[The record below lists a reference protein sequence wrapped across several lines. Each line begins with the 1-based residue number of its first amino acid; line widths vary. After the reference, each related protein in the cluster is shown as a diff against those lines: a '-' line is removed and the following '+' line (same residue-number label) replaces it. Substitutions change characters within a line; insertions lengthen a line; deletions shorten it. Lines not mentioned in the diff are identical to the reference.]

1 MEKLNVTLIE
11 PRFKHPTIF
20 KHFDELAEGK
30 SLIIHNDH
38 DPKPLYYQMKAEKG
52 NVFSWEYLT
61 NGPEFW
67 EVKITKVAFIN
78 GSETIGEIVAK
89 DYRKAEVFRKFG
101 LDFCCGG
108 KKTLEK
114 ACEKKGLDV
123 VEVKTALQEIERQ
136 VSNTTEDYASWELD
150 FLADYIVNKHHKYVE
165 NAHPMLYEFSQKVAR
180 VHGDRHPEVIEI
192 DNYYMAVAEELNH
205 HMHKEEMILFP
216 YIKEL
221 VTSKRTNTPLTPAP
235 FGSIQNPINMMEE
248 EHLSAGGN
256 MDNIKA
262 LSNNF
267 TPPDDACN
275 SYRVLFAKLKE
286 YEFDLHH
293 HIHLE
298 NNILFKKAV
307 DLEKELLN
315 TL

>member
-114 ACEKKGLDV
+114 ACEKKD
-123 VEVKTALQEIERQ
+123 
-136 VSNTTEDYASWELD
+136 W
-150 FLADYIVNKHHKYVE
+150 
-165 NAHPMLYEFSQKVAR
+165 MLLK
-180 VHGDRHPEVIEI
+180 
-192 DNYYMAVAEELNH
+192 
-205 HMHKEEMILFP
+205 
-216 YIKEL
+216 
-221 VTSKRTNTPLTPAP
+221 SK
-235 FGSIQNPINMMEE
+235 Q
-248 EHLSAGGN
+248 H
-256 MDNIKA
+256 
-262 LSNNF
+262 
-267 TPPDDACN
+267 
-275 SYRVLFAKLKE
+275 Y
-286 YEFDLHH
+286 
-293 HIHLE
+293 
-298 NNILFKKAV
+298 KK
-307 DLEKELLN
+307 
-315 TL
+315 